1 MDHAG
6 MAVGTRRRIV
16 FIEDDSLMQ
25 NMVAE
30 VLRSAE
36 FDCEGALDGI
46 TGLRLIRE
54 VNPDLV
60 LLDLQLGSVP
70 HGPDVCAEIRKDPAL
85 RNTPIMIL
93 TGGSPSSALEVQL
106 FEQGADDFIEK
117 QRFNPRIFIER
128 VRAVL
133 RRART
138 VSSDA
143 LECGPMQIFPAR
155 REVLVEA
162 KPINLTPTEFDILFK
177 LARNADRAL
186 TREDLLERG
195 GKDKEV
201 ASRTVDVHVLSIRRK
216 LGRSAWLVSTVHG
229 TGYRLGACP
238 GG

>member
-1 MDHAG
+1 MSETG
-6 MAVGTRRRIV
+6 SLVSTRRRIV
-16 FIEDDSLMQ
+16 FVEDDALMQ

-30 VLRSAE
+30 VLRSAD

-54 VNPDLV
+54 IQPDLV

-70 HGPDVCAEIRKDPAL
+70 HGLDVCDQIRKDPAL
-85 RNTPIMIL
+85 RNTPVMIL
-93 TGGSPSSALEVQL
+93 TGGSPSSTLEVKL
-106 FEQGADDFIEK
+106 FEKGADDFIEK

-143 LECGPMQIFPAR
+143 LECGPMQIHPAR
-155 REVLVEA
+155 REVLVDGR
-162 KPINLTPTEFDILFK
+162 PINLTPTEFDIIFK

-186 TREDLLERG
+186 SREDLLERG
-195 GKDKEV
+195 SGEREV

-216 LGRSAWLVSTVHG
+216 LGRAAWLVSTVHG

-238 GG
+238 GS